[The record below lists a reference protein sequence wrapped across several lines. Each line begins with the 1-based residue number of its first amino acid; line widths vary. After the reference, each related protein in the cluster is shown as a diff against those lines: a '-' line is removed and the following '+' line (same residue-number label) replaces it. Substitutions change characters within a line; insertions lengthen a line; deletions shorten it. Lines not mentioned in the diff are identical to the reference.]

1 MIDNSWT
8 DVYNN
13 EGQDRVLDHLK
24 IGVDM
29 IANPVKSTLGPCGRN
44 VLVSLRMGTQVTK
57 DGVTVARS
65 IEPKDAVEATAA
77 NLMKQ
82 IAIKAV
88 DECGDGTTTSTI
100 LAQAL
105 FNEGVKV
112 LPYVSNRTKLKR
124 SIESYVKQVVDVLKS
139 FSTKIDLADSIRLKN
154 IATVSANGDVE
165 MAEAIVEAFT
175 QVQGTGLITIEES
188 GEDGY
193 SVEKV
198 DGFKTDSGFSHPYFM
213 NDARTLSYEK
223 KNPRILLIH
232 KDVSSIKELVP
243 LLETL
248 NGAPLVLFADSFSN
262 SFQEVMI
269 KNKLERG
276 LDICLCKVQGYGD
289 QKLDVYE
296 ELSAMT
302 NARIFDTT
310 SDIKDLPEYLGT
322 CEKIIVNK
330 NETMVVAKQN
340 RDATTFNELV
350 EKIQNQLKETR
361 NEHDREKFANRL
373 SKLVGG
379 VAIIRVGGK
388 TAAEIHERKD
398 RVDDATNAVRSALA
412 EGIIVGG
419 ARAYHYISSI
429 LIPNTTFG
437 EDEGYRIVKEA
448 IKAPIKT
455 LCENAGLS
463 YEYVDMLL
471 KDQLLESGID
481 FSKESKEIV
490 NLFDS
495 GIIDP
500 VKVLRVALESA
511 VSVVSLLLTTD
522 YVVVLNEPVDNSTK

>member
-13 EGQDRVLDHLK
+13 DGVDRVLDK
-24 IGVDM
+24 MKVGVDL
-29 IANPVKSTLGPCGRN
+29 IANPVKSTLGPAGRN

-65 IEPKDAVEATAA
+65 IEPKDPVEATAA

-112 LPYVSNRTKLKR
+112 LPYIANRTHLKR
-124 SIESYVKQVVDVLKS
+124 SIEKHVKNVVEFLQS
-139 FSTKIDLADSIRLKN
+139 FSEHIELEDTEKLKQ
-154 IATVSANGDVE
+154 IATISANGDAE
-165 MAEAIVEAFT
+165 MANAIVEAFT
-175 QVQGTGLITIEES
+175 QVKGTGLITIEES

-193 SVEKV
+193 EVEKV
-198 DGFKTDSGFSHPYFM
+198 DGFKIDSGFTHPYFM
-213 NDARTLSYEK
+213 NDVRTLTYEK
-223 KNPRILLIH
+223 KNPRIVLMH
-232 KDVSSIKELVP
+232 KDVSSVKELLP
-243 LLETL
+243 LLESL
-248 NGAPLVLFADSFSN
+248 NGAPVVIFADSFSN

-289 QKLDVYE
+289 QKLEVYD

-310 SDIKDLPEYLGT
+310 SDIKDLPEYVGI
-322 CEKIIVNK
+322 CDKIIVNK

-340 RDATTFNELV
+340 RDTTPLNELV
-350 EKIQNQLKETR
+350 AKIQNQLKETK
-361 NEHDREKFANRL
+361 NESDKEKYSNRL

-412 EGIIVGG
+412 EGTIVGG
-419 ARAYHYISSI
+419 ARAFHYIAHHFPSAEI
-429 LIPNTTFG
+429 
-437 EDEGYRIVKEA
+437 DDAARIVKA
-448 IKAPIKT
+448 ALVAPMKT
-455 LCENAGLS
+455 LCENAGVS
-463 YEYVDMLL
+463 YEYID
-471 KDQLLESGID
+471 KLLESQAMEYGVD
-481 FSKESKEIV
+481 FSKEDKVVEDLRLAGV
-490 NLFDS
+490 
-495 GIIDP
+495 IDP
-500 VKVLRVALESA
+500 TKVLRVALESA

-522 YVVVLNEPVDNSTK
+522 YVIVLNGADKDELK